1 MRKQINIPT
10 SLKEAVDLVKDAY
23 NLAYVNGAIPL
34 RNVRPKTKDFDKE
47 YSFSAILCYLV
58 QQGIQT
64 EAQVIKDRDIG
75 FGWNNKEDAARF
87 KQLVETA
94 YQKSLEFNID
104 MPHRKNNV
112 MINEA

>member
-23 NLAYVNGAIPL
+23 NLAYINGAIPR
-34 RNVRPKTKDFDKE
+34 RNARLKTKDFNKE

-58 QQGIQT
+58 QQGIEA
-64 EAQVIKDRDIG
+64 EAQVIKNRDIG

-87 KQLVETA
+87 KQLIETA
-94 YQKSLEFNID
+94 YNKSLLFDID
-104 MPHRKNNV
+104 KPHRKEYDKEV
-112 MINEA
+112 IE